1 MFILGLVAAR
11 SGSKGIPHK
20 NIKLLGNK
28 PLVSYT
34 IECAMKSRA
43 FTHLVV
49 STDDEEVAAVA
60 RGYEIPVIARP
71 AVLATDTASKWD
83 VFKHIVQKIECDILV
98 DLDTGCPFR
107 EPEDITDTLRILRMG
122 EADCVMTAYEAERN
136 PYFNMVEIDESG
148 KARISSINNGW
159 QIDPQGWAIFKYPF
173 IRRQDAPPVY
183 SLSPSV
189 LAIHAKALTK
199 FSHWS
204 KSNMQ
209 INIIPRARA
218 LDLDTPDDWEYAEWL
233 ISRKD

>member
-28 PLVSYT
+28 PLVAHT
-34 IECAMKSRA
+34 IECAMQARC
-43 FTHLVV
+43 FTELVV
-49 STDDEEVAAVA
+49 STDDEEVAAIV

-136 PYFNMVEIDESG
+136 PYFNMVEKVVTENYRLVKLSY
-148 KARISSINNGW
+148 NGSFDF
-159 QIDPQGWAIFKYPF
+159 QVIT
-173 IRRQDAPPVY
+173 RRQDAPKVY

-189 LAIHAKALTK
+189 LAIRAGAQTK

-204 KSNMQ
+204 QSNMS
-209 INIIPRARA
+209 IHVIPRLRA
-218 LDLDTPDDWEYAEWL
+218 LDIDTPDDWDMAEWL
-233 ISRKD
+233 MSRKDMK